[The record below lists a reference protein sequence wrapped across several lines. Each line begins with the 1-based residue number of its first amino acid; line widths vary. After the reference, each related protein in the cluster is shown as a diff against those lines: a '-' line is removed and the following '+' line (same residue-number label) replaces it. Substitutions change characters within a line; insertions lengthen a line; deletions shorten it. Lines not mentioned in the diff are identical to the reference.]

1 MRRFVAAL
9 FACCA
14 PRRAPSTASF
24 GDGDIADPRDID
36 EGSCISSSSDGTID
50 PREMFGVDDDES
62 GDLSR
67 DGSASGGVHE
77 VDGGSGKSRDPE
89 FSHQTGKNGD
99 FNLRH
104 SRESSSLD
112 KLAVNCAS
120 ESGSCKSAKLEN
132 CSIKSSGTKSMEHD
146 VNGIET
152 DNSDNCQQIGI
163 VGSDTHVSLEG
174 SQPSNHNEKLK
185 STSGSGG
192 SSADESKRE
201 QAEDSAGQEDIE
213 LNLSVDQ
220 LSKSEKTNDEPPSED
235 DKTFSYDYSYLENDV
250 TSTISAEKPSVNLS
264 TDTDAVKDLIS
275 GKSDL
280 QTSTNTKPA
289 ENTLQ
294 NGLDAHPKQVDEAE
308 GQQAEKV
315 PEIRLSGY
323 VSSTS
328 SDSEMSSDTD
338 LEDDF
343 LFSKAQPPEVKVITY
358 SLLGIIGSNSL
369 IALAA

>member
-67 DGSASGGVHE
+67 EGSASGGLHE
-77 VDGGSGKSRDPE
+77 VDGGNSGDPE
-89 FSHQTGKNGD
+89 FSHQMCYNGD

-112 KLAVNCAS
+112 KLAVNGAS

-132 CSIKSSGTKSMEHD
+132 CSIKSSGAKSMERD

-152 DNSDNCQQIGI
+152 DNSDDCQQIGI
-163 VGSDTHVSLEG
+163 VTSDTHVSLEG
-174 SQPSNHNEKLK
+174 SQPSNRIEKLK
-185 STSGSGG
+185 SASGCDGF
-192 SSADESKRE
+192 SADENKRE
-201 QAEDSAGQEDIE
+201 QVEDGAGQEDIE

-250 TSTISAEKPSVNLS
+250 TSTISAEKPSANLS

-280 QTSTNTKPA
+280 QTSTNTEPA

-294 NGLDAHPKQVDEAE
+294 NGLDAHSKQVDEAE
-308 GQQAEKV
+308 GKQADKV

-343 LFSKAQPPEVKVITY
+343 LFSKAQPPEVKVIIPY
-358 SLLGIIGSNSL
+358 
-369 IALAA
+369 

>member
-36 EGSCISSSSDGTID
+36 EGSCISSTSDGTID

-62 GDLSR
+62 GDLSKE
-67 DGSASGGVHE
+67 GSASGGLVE
-77 VDGGSGKSRDPE
+77 VDGGSDKSRDPE
-89 FSHQTGKNGD
+89 FSHQTGINGD

-112 KLAVNCAS
+112 KLAINGVP

-132 CSIKSSGTKSMEHD
+132 CSIKSVSSGTKSLECD

-152 DNSDNCQQIGI
+152 DNSDNSQQIGI
-163 VGSDTHVSLEG
+163 VASDDHVSLDG
-174 SQPSNHNEKLK
+174 NQPTNHIEKLK
-185 STSGSGG
+185 STSGFGD
-192 SSADESKRE
+192 SSADESKE
-201 QAEDSAGQEDIE
+201 GLVEDVVGQAGIGTNSGVAQ
-213 LNLSVDQ
+213 S
-220 LSKSEKTNDEPPSED
+220 SKSGEANDEPPSED

-250 TSTISAEKPSVNLS
+250 TSTLSAEKPSVNLS

-280 QTSTNTKPA
+280 QASTGTESAQTP
-289 ENTLQ
+289 LQ
-294 NGLDAHPKQVDEAE
+294 NGHETHLKQVAEAE
-308 GQQAEKV
+308 GKQGEKV

-343 LFSKAQPPEVKVITY
+343 LFSKAQPPEVKVIIPY
-358 SLLGIIGSNSL
+358 
-369 IALAA
+369 

>member
-36 EGSCISSSSDGTID
+36 EGSCISSTSDGTID

-62 GDLSR
+62 GE
-67 DGSASGGVHE
+67 GSASEGLDE
-77 VDGGSGKSRDPE
+77 VDGGSDKSRDPE
-89 FSHQTGKNGD
+89 FSHQTGINGD

-112 KLAVNCAS
+112 KLAINGVS
-120 ESGSCKSAKLEN
+120 ESGSCKSAKFEN
-132 CSIKSSGTKSMEHD
+132 CSIKSVSSGTKSLERD

-152 DNSDNCQQIGI
+152 DNSDNSQQIGI
-163 VGSDTHVSLEG
+163 VGSDDHVCLD
-174 SQPSNHNEKLK
+174 SNQSTNHIERPK
-185 STSGSGG
+185 STSGFGD
-192 SSADESKRE
+192 SSADESKE
-201 QAEDSAGQEDIE
+201 ELVEDVVGQAGIE
-213 LNLSVDQ
+213 TNSGVAQ
-220 LSKSEKTNDEPPSED
+220 SSKSDKTIDEPPSED

-250 TSTISAEKPSVNLS
+250 TSTLSAEKPSVNLS

-275 GKSDL
+275 GKSDCQASTGTEPA
-280 QTSTNTKPA
+280 QTP
-289 ENTLQ
+289 LQ
-294 NGLDAHPKQVDEAE
+294 NGHETHDLKHVAEEEGKQ
-308 GQQAEKV
+308 GEKV

-343 LFSKAQPPEVKVITY
+343 LFSKAQPPEVKVIIPY
-358 SLLGIIGSNSL
+358 
-369 IALAA
+369 